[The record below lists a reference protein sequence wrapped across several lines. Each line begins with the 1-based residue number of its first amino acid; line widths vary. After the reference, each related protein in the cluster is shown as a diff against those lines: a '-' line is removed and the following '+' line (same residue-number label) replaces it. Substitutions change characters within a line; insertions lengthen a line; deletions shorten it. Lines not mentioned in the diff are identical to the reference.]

1 MSMLRMWCSPEH
13 LMKVPNTSIEVQV
26 VGKTLNRGGG
36 YGLEIPLIYCFYGQE
51 KLVNWLIKKIHYFVQ
66 KLMSIN

>member
-51 KLVNWLIKKIHYFVQ
+51 KPVNWLIKKIHYFVQ